1 MKKFFLSDLRG
12 MENDRVPR
20 IESYLKDFQTI
31 ELDPIYLTGESK
43 YLSIKRGNN
52 SLGNIDFKRIILN
65 PTN

>member
-1 MKKFFLSDLRG
+1 MFLSDLRG

-20 IESYLKDFQTI
+20 IESYLKDFQAI
-31 ELDPIYLTGESK
+31 DLDPIYLTGKSK

-52 SLGNIDFKRIILN
+52 SPGNLDFKRIILN